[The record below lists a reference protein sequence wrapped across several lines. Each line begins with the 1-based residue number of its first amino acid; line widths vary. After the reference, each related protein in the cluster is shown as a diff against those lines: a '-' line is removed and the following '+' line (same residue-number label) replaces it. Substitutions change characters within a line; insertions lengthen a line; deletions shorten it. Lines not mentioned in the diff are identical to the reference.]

1 MQLGGTIYKEFFRI
15 KIFHYSV
22 IVFIMT
28 FASNCVLND
37 AENRIVVGQITFYYS
52 GRNTGMIGVTISD
65 DVVNYSERVGSYPSR
80 SSDSRIKSM
89 T

>member
-1 MQLGGTIYKEFFRI
+1 MQFGGKIYKELFRI
-15 KIFHYSV
+15 KIFRYSI

-37 AENRIVVGQITFYYS
+37 AENSIVVSQITSYYC
-52 GRNTGMIGVTISD
+52 GKNMMGVTISD
-65 DVVNYSERVGSYPSR
+65 DVVNYSGRVGSFPSR
-80 SSDSRIKSM
+80 PSNSRKKSV

>member
-1 MQLGGTIYKEFFRI
+1 MQFGGKIYKEFFGI
-15 KIFHYSV
+15 KIFHYSI

-37 AENRIVVGQITFYYS
+37 AENRIVVSQITFYYS
-52 GRNTGMIGVTISD
+52 GRNMMGVTISD